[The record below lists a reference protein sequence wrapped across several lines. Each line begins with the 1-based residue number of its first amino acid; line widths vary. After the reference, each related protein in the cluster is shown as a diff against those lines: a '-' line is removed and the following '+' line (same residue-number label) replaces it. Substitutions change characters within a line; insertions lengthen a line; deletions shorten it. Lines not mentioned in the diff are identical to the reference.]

1 MNLKLNIIRVAL
13 WMAITLSA
21 GALLSCNSVNDE
33 RIPNMRVSINLGDAG
48 LWNQYGVAGFG
59 ISRNF
64 IPELK
69 EPSGFAYS
77 ASSGAGFG
85 GVLLIGGMDPFT
97 GDTNVPLAYD
107 LACPVE
113 CKPSVRVK
121 VDNSTFEAICP
132 ECGSKYDVTMRGGAP
147 ISGPAADKNHRYG
160 LRRYNCIP
168 SQYGGY
174 IIVNR

>member
-1 MNLKLNIIRVAL
+1 MNRLRHIIHVAL
-13 WMAITLSA
+13 LVATCLSA
-21 GALLSCNSVNDE
+21 IILTSCHNVDDD
-33 RIPNMRVSINLGDAG
+33 RIPNLPVNISLADAG
-48 LWNQYGVAGFG
+48 LWNRYGVAGFG
-59 ISRNF
+59 LYRYF

-69 EPSGFAYS
+69 EPSGFAYV
-77 ASSGAGFG
+77 ASSAAGFG

-97 GDTNVPLAYD
+97 GDTNMPLAYD

-113 CKPSVRVK
+113 CKANVRVK
-121 VDNSTFEAICP
+121 IDSSTFEAICP

-147 ISGPAADKNHRYG
+147 ISGPAADGNHRYA
-160 LRRYNCIP
+160 LRRYNCLP